1 MENKNSIVKFEDTE
15 LQISINKNYEI
26 EMDMEELSKAI
37 GFEDN
42 GSLKKMITRNP
53 SLQDREFSYL
63 KKVLNEEGGI
73 LKKREKR
80 IFTQDGIYEVA
91 LLANTERA
99 KNFRKFARHL
109 ITKFRRNEITIATG
123 VSATMNEKLDKM
135 IGVIKDRDEEISD
148 MLDYLEG
155 AKDKFEKIDEM
166 QKDIKDIRSKIDE
179 LVDFVN
185 DLSDEVYSSSETLVE
200 ENFEDNQNENGVDE
214 EGDK

>member
-1 MENKNSIVKFEDTE
+1 MDNKNSIVKFEDTE
-15 LQISINKNYEI
+15 LQISINKDYEL

-42 GSLKKMITRNP
+42 GALKMMITRNP

-99 KNFRKFARHL
+99 KKFRKFARHL
-109 ITKFRRNEITIATG
+109 ITKFRRNEITITAG
-123 VSATMNEKLDKM
+123 VSDSINEKLDKM
-135 IGVIKDRDEEISD
+135 IGVVKDRDEEITE
-148 MLDYLEG
+148 MLEYLES
-155 AKDKFEKIDEM
+155 AKEKFEKIDEM
-166 QKDIKDIRSKIDE
+166 QKDIKDMKGKIDE
-179 LVDFVN
+179 LIDFVN
-185 DLSDEVYSSSETLVE
+185 DLSDEIYSS
-200 ENFEDNQNENGVDE
+200 ENGVDE
-214 EGDK
+214 EGAEE

>member
-26 EMDMEELSKAI
+26 EMDMNELSKAI
-37 GFEDN
+37 GFNDVN
-42 GSLKKMITRNP
+42 GFKVFLNKNP
-53 SLQDREFSYL
+53 DLQNKEFSYL

-148 MLDYLEG
+148 MLEYLEG

-166 QKDIKDIRSKIDE
+166 QKDIKDIKSKIDE
-179 LVDFVN
+179 LVEFVN
-185 DLSDEVYSSSETLVE
+185 DLSDEVYSGEK
-200 ENFEDNQNENGVDE
+200 NIEDGVDE

>member
-26 EMDMEELSKAI
+26 EMDMNELSKAI
-37 GFEDN
+37 GFNDVN
-42 GSLKKMITRNP
+42 GFKVFLNKNP
-53 SLQDREFSYL
+53 DLQNKEFSYL

-148 MLDYLEG
+148 MLEYLEG

-166 QKDIKDIRSKIDE
+166 QKDIKDIKGKIDE
-179 LVDFVN
+179 LVEFVN
-185 DLSDEVYSSSETLVE
+185 DLSDEVYGSSETLVE
-200 ENFEDNQNENGVDE
+200 DKQNENGVDE